1 MKGNELA
8 VYRYVDKPDVRNQ
21 GVGSLNDQ
29 VQHLM

>member
-21 GVGSLNDQ
+21 GIL
-29 VQHLM
+29 LAIMAFT